1 VALVAPPP
9 PGAPEP
15 GAEAAVPSPPRER
28 HSRRPLRWSV
38 ALAYFGIVILRP
50 GLPQNLAYAD
60 IVIAMLTFIG
70 LVWMTRQGSLATE
83 LLNKCGLWIWF
94 IVLGGLIGL
103 AGVGIPLWAISN
115 VGRLLTALLAFFA
128 LLHLFVTRR
137 PLLKYAV
144 IGTFCG
150 FMLTIVWLA
159 VVDGFGSVR
168 PTAFFQHPNYPGH
181 YVVAAGVVLFA
192 YYRSVPVR
200 VFIVGMTALGVFA
213 TASFGAMAMGFTV
226 VAVVLFRLMGRQL
239 FALLVVVVSAIF
251 LGTLLFG
258 IEVQLDEADPTA
270 GLNVNDTINE
280 DRFERSRASRFD
292 LWADGF
298 EQWTRSPWGVG
309 PDGAKKREIV
319 HLSTQDKVQEIHAD
333 ALGYLVE
340 RGPLGLIGYVALWL
354 TLWTF
359 AERKGVARM
368 LMVSLLV
375 AGLFR
380 ETMHYRHAWLLL
392 AAAFAIDYWRR
403 RDRGDVDA
411 ADAADAA
418 VAPA

>member
-9 PGAPEP
+9 PGGPEP
-15 GAEAAVPSPPRER
+15 ASPSGDLAAPRPR

-38 ALAYFGIVILRP
+38 ALAYFGIVVLRP

-60 IVIAMLTFIG
+60 ILIAMLVFIG

-83 LLNKCGLWIWF
+83 LLNKCALWIWF
-94 IVLGGLIGL
+94 ILLGGLIGL
-103 AGVGIPLWAISN
+103 AGVGVPLWAFSN
-115 VGRLLTALLAFFA
+115 MARLLTALLAFFA

-144 IGTFCG
+144 IGTFVG
-150 FMLTIVWLA
+150 LLVTVFWLA
-159 VVDGFGSVR
+159 VVNGFGSVR

-181 YVVAAGVVLFA
+181 YVVAAGVVLFV
-192 YYRSVPVR
+192 YFRSLAMR
-200 VFIVGMTALGVFA
+200 VFIVGLTVLGVFA

-226 VAVVLFRLMGRQL
+226 VAVVVFRLIGRQL

-292 LWADGF
+292 LWSDGF
-298 EQWTRSPWGVG
+298 DQWLRSPWGIG
-309 PDGAKKREIV
+309 PDGAKQREIV
-319 HLSTQDKVQEIHAD
+319 HLSTQDKIQEIHAD

-340 RGPLGLIGYVALWL
+340 RGPLGVVGYVALWL
-354 TLWTF
+354 TLWTA
-359 AERKGVARM
+359 AERKGVAR
-368 LMVSLLV
+368 LLIVALLV

-380 ETMHYRHAWLLL
+380 ETMHYRHGWLLL

-403 RDRGDVDA
+403 RDREDALGDATV
-411 ADAADAA
+411 A
-418 VAPA
+418 VA